1 MKTRFPAT
9 VTALCTVLTMSPV
22 MASVG
27 HHEYRDSPY
36 MDYAKVVDVEPIV
49 RLVRVSEPRRECW
62 DEEVTRYNRQTS
74 RRPGSFTPLVIGGI
88 VGGVVGNQF
97 SKGKR
102 RDALTV
108 AGALLGA
115 SVGRDIYRRHRENG
129 GGHIETPYVTTEHR
143 CRVIDEFH
151 EEERVE
157 GYRVTYRY
165 KGKTFVRR
173 MDHDPGRR
181 IRIRVAV
188 TPVID

>member
-1 MKTRFPAT
+1 MKTWTRTTVAAFCAVLTVNPAT
-9 VTALCTVLTMSPV
+9 
-22 MASVG
+22 ASIG
-27 HHEYRDSPY
+27 HGEYRDSPY
-36 MDYAKVVDVEPIV
+36 VDYAKVVDVEPIIRV
-49 RLVRVSEPRRECW
+49 VRVSEPRRECW
-62 DEEVTRYNRQTS
+62 NEEVTRYRRQAS
-74 RRPGSFTPLVIGGI
+74 RRSGSYTPLVVGGI

-115 SVGRDIYRRHRENG
+115 SVGRDLYRRHRSVD
-129 GGHIETPYVTTEHR
+129 TPYVTTERR
-143 CRVIDEFH
+143 CRVVDEYH

-181 IRIRVAV
+181 LRIRVAV
-188 TPVID
+188 TPVSD

>member
-1 MKTRFPAT
+1 MKTWTQTT
-9 VTALCTVLTMSPV
+9 VAALCTVLTVGPAT
-22 MASVG
+22 ASMG
-27 HHEYRDSPY
+27 HGEYRNSPY
-36 MDYAKVVDVEPIV
+36 MDYARVVDVEPIV
-49 RLVRVSEPRRECW
+49 RTVRVSEPRRECW
-62 DEEVTRYNRQTS
+62 DEEVTRHRRQAS
-74 RRPGSFTPLVIGGI
+74 RRAGSYTPLVVGGI

-115 SVGRDIYRRHRENG
+115 SVGRDLYRRHRSVE
-129 GGHIETPYVTTEHR
+129 EPYVTTEHR
-143 CRVIDEFH
+143 CRVVDEYY
-151 EEERVE
+151 EEERIE

-188 TPVID
+188 TPVSD

>member
-1 MKTRFPAT
+1 MKSLVRITVAALCGILVIQPAT
-9 VTALCTVLTMSPV
+9 AD
-22 MASVG
+22 AG
-27 HHEYRDSPY
+27 DYRHRGSRY
-36 MDYAKVVDVEPIV
+36 VDYAKVLDVEPIL

-62 DEEVTRYNRQTS
+62 DEEVTRHRHRVKHRS
-74 RRPGSFTPLVIGGI
+74 RSYTPMVVGGI

-115 SVGRDIYRRHRENG
+115 SIGRDLSHRRHVVRE
-129 GGHIETPYVTTEHR
+129 PYIATEHR
-143 CRVIDEFH
+143 CRVIDEYH

-165 KGKTFVRR
+165 RGKTFVRR
-173 MDHDPGRR
+173 MDYDPGDR
-181 IRIRVAV
+181 IRVRVAV
-188 TPVID
+188 TPVDS

>member
-1 MKTRFPAT
+1 MKTWVQAT
-9 VTALCTVLTMSPV
+9 VIALCTVLSIGPA

-36 MDYAKVVDVEPIV
+36 LDYAKVVDVEPIIRV
-49 RLVRVSEPRRECW
+49 VRVTEPRRECW
-62 DEEVTRYNRQTS
+62 DEEVTRYRQHTS
-74 RRPGSFTPLVIGGI
+74 RRSGSFTPLVVGGI

-115 SVGRDIYRRHRENG
+115 SVGRDIYRRHRSTER
-129 GGHIETPYVTTEHR
+129 PYVTTEQR
-143 CRVIDEFH
+143 CRVVDEYH

-181 IRIRVAV
+181 VRIRVAV
-188 TPVID
+188 TPVSD

>member
-1 MKTRFPAT
+1 MKTLAPA
-9 VTALCTVLTMSPV
+9 TALCIVLNTSAA

-27 HHEYRDSPY
+27 HDQYHDSPY
-36 MDYAKVVDVEPIV
+36 MDYAKVVDVEP
-49 RLVRVSEPRRECW
+49 LVRVVRISEPRRECW
-62 DEEVTRYNRQTS
+62 DEEVTRYRRQTS
-74 RRPGSFTPLVIGGI
+74 RRSGSYTPLVVGGL

-115 SVGRDIYRRHRENG
+115 SVGRDIYRRHRSV
-129 GGHIETPYVTTEHR
+129 ETPYVTTEHR
-143 CRVIDEFH
+143 CRVIDEYH

-188 TPVID
+188 TPVSD

>member
-1 MKTRFPAT
+1 MKTRTQAT
-9 VTALCTVLTMSPV
+9 IAALCAVLTVSPV
-22 MASVG
+22 SARMG
-27 HHEYRDSPY
+27 HAEYRDSPY
-36 MDYAKVVDVEPIV
+36 TDYAKVIDVEPIV
-49 RLVRVSEPRRECW
+49 RVVRVSEPRRECW
-62 DEEVTRYNRQTS
+62 DEEVTRHRRQAS
-74 RRPGSFTPLVIGGI
+74 HRRGSYTPLVLGGI

-97 SKGKR
+97 SQGKR

-115 SVGRDIYRRHRENG
+115 SVGRDLYRRHRTVE
-129 GGHIETPYVTTEHR
+129 EPYVTTEQR
-143 CRVIDEFH
+143 CRVIDQYH

-188 TPVID
+188 TPVSD

>member
-1 MKTRFPAT
+1 MKSWAPA
-9 VTALCTVLTMSPV
+9 TALCTVLTMSPAV
-22 MASVG
+22 ASVG
-27 HHEYRDSPY
+27 HNEYRDSPY

-49 RLVRVSEPRRECW
+49 RVVRISEPRRECW
-62 DEEVTRYNRQTS
+62 DEEVTRYRRHTS
-74 RRPGSFTPLVIGGI
+74 RRSGSYTPLVLGGI

-115 SVGRDIYRRHRENG
+115 SVGRDVYRRHRSV
-129 GGHIETPYVTTEHR
+129 ETPYVTTEHR
-143 CRVIDEFH
+143 CRVIDEYH

-188 TPVID
+188 TPVSD

>member
-1 MKTRFPAT
+1 MKTSASAT
-9 VTALCTVLTMSPV
+9 VTLLCTVLTIGPA

-27 HHEYRDSPY
+27 HHQYRDSAY
-36 MDYAKVVDVEPIV
+36 LDYARVVEVEPIV
-49 RLVRVSEPRRECW
+49 RVVRITEPRRECW
-62 DEEVTRYNRQTS
+62 DEEVTRYRQHTS
-74 RRPGSFTPLVIGGI
+74 GRSGSFTPLVVGGI

-115 SVGRDIYRRHRENG
+115 TVGRDIYRRHRG
-129 GGHIETPYVTTEHR
+129 TETPYVTTEHR
-143 CRVIDEFH
+143 CRVIDEYH
-151 EEERVE
+151 EQERIE

-188 TPVID
+188 TPLSD